1 MEKTVDYKM
10 VYIHYDKPMW
20 KSPDFG
26 LKKDEWEGLEYTE
39 FKDEAVVVTVY
50 LQTHYKDRDGE
61 ELPEFDT
68 TEYVSYDIK
77 KDGHDK
83 AKRDAFKY
91 AEKLAELHSCEYE
104 WY

>member
-1 MEKTVDYKM
+1 MDKTVDYKM

-61 ELPEFDT
+61 ELSEFDT
-68 TEYVSYDIK
+68 TEHVSYDIK
-77 KDGHDK
+77 KGGHDK
-83 AKRDAFKY
+83 AKRDALKC